1 MIRRSSGVAD
11 KGVPH
16 SKRAQGVDQNRRR
29 AVLRDDA
36 VDERLRDGG
45 IGRVPHH
52 RTIRHFAQ
60 PVRAARD
67 ADDGEAIGGELR
79 CDGSAEQATRA
90 DNDRDSITHGID
102 SLPVPLRAEGTFAP
116 RRQSAGLH
124 RICHCPGFRTIR

>member
-52 RTIRHFAQ
+52 RTIRQFAQ
-60 PVRAARD
+60 PFRAAVD

-79 CDGSAEQATRA
+79 RDGSAEQPARA
-90 DNDRDSITHGID
+90 DNDRDSITHGIG
-102 SLPVPLRAEGTFAP
+102 SVPVLLWAEGPSLRDDGEPGSAAF
-116 RRQSAGLH
+116 RR
-124 RICHCPGFRTIR
+124 CPHLRTIR